1 MIKDSFNYYLVLE
14 NNGVSIYEDD
24 FSMFYYS
31 IDNSELHEF
40 KPYVV
45 QNKKVERKGKTIIL
59 EDINDLKNIIDKRC
73 SSEYYKETIL
83 YVKSK
88 LKDNIDKCLNR
99 IKEIS
104 QADFGSPQK
113 KENKESKRNVKI
125 PILLCKD
132 IKYIGENE
140 TITFCNF
147 YETTINNND
156 FIIDIYRTDINN
168 YYVSIT
174 DITNGYE
181 LIDFNE
187 FKQKYSQPT
196 LFDFLDI

>member
-1 MIKDSFNYYLVLE
+1 MIKDNFNYYLVME
-14 NNGVSIYEDD
+14 NNGISIYIND

-45 QNKKVERKGKTIIL
+45 QNKQITYKGKSIIL

-73 SSEYYKETIL
+73 SSEFSKEVIS
-83 YVKSK
+83 YVKNK
-88 LKDNIDKCLNR
+88 LKENIDNCLNR
-99 IKEIS
+99 INEIDKLS
-104 QADFGSPQK
+104 IGSIK
-113 KENKESKRNVKI
+113 NKSKKESKRKI
-125 PILLCKD
+125 KINISLCKD

-140 TITFCNF
+140 IITFYNF
-147 YETTINNND
+147 YKTTINNND

-168 YYVSIT
+168 YYVRII
-174 DITNGYE
+174 DITNDYKQ
-181 LIDFNE
+181 INFNE
-187 FKQKYSQPT
+187 FKRNYSQPS

>member
-1 MIKDSFNYYLVLE
+1 MIKDNFNYYLVME
-14 NNGVSIYEDD
+14 NNGIAIYIND

-45 QNKKVERKGKTIIL
+45 QNKQITYKGKSIII

-73 SSEYYKETIL
+73 SSEFSKEVIS
-83 YVKSK
+83 YVKNK
-88 LKDNIDKCLNR
+88 LKENIDNCLNR
-99 IKEIS
+99 INEIDHLS
-104 QADFGSPQK
+104 IDSIKKKSK
-113 KENKESKRNVKI
+113 KEYKRKI
-125 PILLCKD
+125 KINISLCKD

-140 TITFCNF
+140 IITFYNF
-147 YETTINNND
+147 YKTTINNND

-168 YYVSIT
+168 YYVRIV
-174 DITNGYE
+174 DITNDYKQ
-181 LIDFNE
+181 INVNE
-187 FKQKYSQPT
+187 FKQNNSQPT